1 MNGLQI
7 PDAFISVIGLGP
19 LRGYFPIRNRNR
31 WSSLIFCLILLFAAL
46 LIFLFGVYDT
56 YMAYQQHGPALIDD
70 KLLVPLVTAIILFAF
85 GMLVGWR
92 AFASWNKAVAVY
104 QNGFA
109 YLDRKGLQV
118 WRWADVS
125 SMKSAITRHYTN
137 GIYTG
142 TTHIYTLAN
151 HQNQRLILSDP
162 FTKVEELAKVIDE
175 SIYPFLYEQAADQ
188 YNSGQAIVAGPVA
201 ISKTGIT
208 IGRKTYPWMDVK
220 QVSIQRGVLK
230 VSKKEGGW
238 FSGASASAAAI
249 PNLRVLLTIIHQVVG
264 LKSE

>member
-7 PDAFISVIGLGP
+7 PEAFNSVIALGP
-19 LRGYFPIRNRNR
+19 SRGFFPIRKRNR
-31 WSSLIFCLILLFAAL
+31 WGSLIFCLILFSASLVVL
-46 LIFLFGVYDT
+46 LFGVYDT
-56 YMAYQQHGPALIDD
+56 YMAYLQHGPALIDE
-70 KLLVPLVTAIILFAF
+70 KLPIPLVIAIVLFAF
-85 GMLVGWR
+85 GLLVGWS
-92 AFASWNKAVAVY
+92 AYAGWNKAVVLY
-104 QNGFA
+104 EYGLA

-118 WRWADVS
+118 WRWEDVG

-142 TTHIYTLAN
+142 TTHIYTIAN
-151 HQNQRLILSDP
+151 RQNQRLDLSDS

-175 SIYPFLYEQAADQ
+175 SIYSFLYEQAAEQ
-188 YNSGQAIVAGPVA
+188 YNSGQAIVYGPVA

-220 QVSIQRGVLK
+220 EVSIQRGILK
-230 VSKKEGGW
+230 VSRKEGGW

-249 PNLRVLLTIIHQVVG
+249 PNLRVLLSIIHQVVG
-264 LKSE
+264 LKS